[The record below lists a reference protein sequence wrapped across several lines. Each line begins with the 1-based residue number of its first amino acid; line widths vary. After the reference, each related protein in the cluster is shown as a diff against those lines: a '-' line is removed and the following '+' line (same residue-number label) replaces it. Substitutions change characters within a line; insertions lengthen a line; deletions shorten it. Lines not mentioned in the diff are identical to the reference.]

1 MFILGYILGGMS
13 AIIVQQFLKQYS
25 IVKKN
30 SETENNGDSK

>member
-25 IVKKN
+25 IIKKDDK
-30 SETENNGDSK
+30 ENKE

>member
-13 AIIVQQFLKQYS
+13 ALLVIQFLKQYS

-30 SETENNGDSK
+30 NDGESK